1 MFFYVTLGL
10 KEIFKRKKFTHSK
23 RANQCFSLR
32 SEFCNAPQRPLQ
44 NPSPLA
50 PQPRPL
56 WLQPL
61 TRGLCSGRCVLHGLP
76 VTGFFHCAFPD
87 PSDGPRSSPRGPSL
101 DRTDSWMVRN
111 AAATNIRVRRARAR
125 RGVGLLQPGWL
136 PRPRQCSL
144 HDWTQKGPHWGCC
157 CPVTKDVSGVSRAL
171 WTKPLPIFTWADV
184 PSILH
189 CKSPAETQ
197 VLSHRPWGPQRH
209 GVSRFAEA
217 RFARSPSAAPACG
230 ARGDAPRLLP
240 GGLRPQLS
248 RSSLQLALKNRA
260 RVQPRACRKRP
271 PVGAPQ
277 AVSPPRAR
285 PPSQ

>member
-1 MFFYVTLGL
+1 M
-10 KEIFKRKKFTHSK
+10 
-23 RANQCFSLR
+23 
-32 SEFCNAPQRPLQ
+32 
-44 NPSPLA
+44 
-50 PQPRPL
+50 
-56 WLQPL
+56 
-61 TRGLCSGRCVLHGLP
+61 
-76 VTGFFHCAFPD
+76 
-87 PSDGPRSSPRGPSL
+87 

-144 HDWTQKGPHWGCC
+144 HDWARKGPHWGCC

-277 AVSPPRAR
+277 AVCSPTGSAPVAVSGPDAASGCPSVCRPRPRQQTEGAGPLLDPRPRLLVFWVLASAR
-285 PPSQ
+285 ESRTGPNT